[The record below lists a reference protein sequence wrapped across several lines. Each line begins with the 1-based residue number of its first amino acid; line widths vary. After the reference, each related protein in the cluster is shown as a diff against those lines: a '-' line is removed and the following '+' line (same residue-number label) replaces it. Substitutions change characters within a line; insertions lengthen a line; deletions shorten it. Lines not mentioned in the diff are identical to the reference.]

1 MIDFEPT
8 EEQRLVRDAVADV
21 AKTVLLPKI
30 REVEAL
36 RALPDDV
43 SRTLREL
50 GLPLAGLPETLGGQ
64 GLTLAS
70 MVLIEEELAAGD
82 PTAAYAMPGP
92 GAFGR
97 AVLEIAGDAAQR
109 TWLAAFAEEGSRAEG
124 AVAWSEA
131 APRRDREGFSTTAT
145 REGDGWT
152 IRGTK
157 SYVQRAATADRLL
170 VFASVDDTR
179 GWEGL
184 GAFVVE
190 PSAQVKIGA
199 RAGTLG
205 LDGVSWSDVT
215 FDGARAAARL
225 DDGEGL
231 TRGLARFFLREAL
244 LVAAR
249 AVGLARSAVEVSRA
263 YCDGRIAFGK
273 PIGHFQAIAFKL
285 ADRAMDVDGARW
297 MVWRAAWAWEGGD
310 PLVAMRLTAQAAAHA
325 LEVAMRAGDD
335 AVQLH
340 GGAGFMRDYPV
351 EKMMRDAKQMALTCP
366 TVTQLDQ
373 IAAAIELGVPLAASV
388 VLPTPDL
395 QAIFT

>member
-8 EEQRLVRDAVADV
+8 EEQRLVRDAVADL

-30 REVEAL
+30 REVEEH
-36 RALPDDV
+36 RGLPADV
-43 SRTLREL
+43 TATLREL
-50 GLPLAGLPETLGGQ
+50 GLPVAGFPEALGGQ
-64 GLTLAS
+64 GLGLTSL
-70 MVLIEEELAAGD
+70 VLVEEELAAGD
-82 PTAAYAMPGP
+82 PTAAYAMPGA

-97 AVLEIAGDAAQR
+97 AMLELGDEATRAK
-109 TWLAAFAEEGSRAEG
+109 WLSDFATEGSTHEG
-124 AVAWSEA
+124 ALAWSEA
-131 APRRDREGFSTTAT
+131 KPNREREGFSTTAT
-145 REGDGWT
+145 REGDRW
-152 IRGTK
+152 IVRGAK
-157 SYVQRAATADRLL
+157 SYVQRAATADRFL
-170 VFASVDDTR
+170 VVATVDAAK

-184 GAFVVE
+184 GAFVVRR
-190 PSAQVKIGA
+190 SDAVKIGA

-205 LDGVSWSDVT
+205 LDGVAWHDVT
-215 FDGARAAARL
+215 FDGAEAERIG
-225 DDGEGL
+225 DGADL
-231 TRGLARFFLREAL
+231 TRALARFFLKEAL

-249 AVGLARSAVEVSRA
+249 CVGLSRAAVEVSRD
-263 YCDGRIAFGK
+263 YCDGRKAFGK

-285 ADRAMDVDGARW
+285 ADRAMDADGARW
-297 MVWRAAWAWEGGD
+297 MVWRAAWAWEQAD
-310 PLVAMRLTAQAAAHA
+310 EQTAMRLSAQAAAHA
-325 LEVAMRAGDD
+325 IEAAMRCGDD

-373 IAAAIELGVPLAASV
+373 IAAAIDLGVPLSANV